1 MNDGADSAYYL
12 SRGFRVVAVEANPI
26 LAKEAESRFAV
37 EVEEG
42 RFAVANVGI
51 ADHEGEAE
59 FWVCDD
65 WSAWSSFNREIA
77 GRNGKRHHAETVQLR
92 TMSWLVGEFGMPFY
106 CKVDIE
112 GHDHYCLQGLS
123 PDSRPSFISVELS
136 EFPLLEEMRALGYDR
151 FKMINQLSFSQISG
165 RWYTLRDRLPNEK
178 ARAGVERIRGA
189 LRGGLNDGRWYFK
202 IGSSGPLPTLTPGNW
217 VDFEQMSAIRQWMD
231 DRYKAGDFGLLDCFD
246 LHATTASTVD

>member
-1 MNDGADSAYYL
+1 
-12 SRGFRVVAVEANPI
+12 
-26 LAKEAESRFAV
+26 
-37 EVEEG
+37 
-42 RFAVANVGI
+42 
-51 ADHEGEAE
+51 
-59 FWVCDD
+59 
-65 WSAWSSFNREIA
+65 
-77 GRNGKRHHAETVQLR
+77 
-92 TMSWLVGEFGMPFY
+92 
-106 CKVDIE
+106 
-112 GHDHYCLQGLS
+112 
-123 PDSRPSFISVELS
+123 
-136 EFPLLEEMRALGYDR
+136 MRALGYDR